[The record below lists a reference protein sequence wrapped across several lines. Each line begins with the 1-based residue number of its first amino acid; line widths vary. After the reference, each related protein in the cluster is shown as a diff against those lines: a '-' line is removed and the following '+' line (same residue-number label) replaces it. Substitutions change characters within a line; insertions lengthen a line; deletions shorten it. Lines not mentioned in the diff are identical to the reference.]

1 MLYIFIYIYI
11 YFLYKYKI
19 MAGMIQ
25 KGLNNLNFIVV
36 PFAKGK
42 TNMLK
47 IG

>member
-1 MLYIFIYIYI
+1 
-11 YFLYKYKI
+11 

-42 TNMLK
+42 TIMLE